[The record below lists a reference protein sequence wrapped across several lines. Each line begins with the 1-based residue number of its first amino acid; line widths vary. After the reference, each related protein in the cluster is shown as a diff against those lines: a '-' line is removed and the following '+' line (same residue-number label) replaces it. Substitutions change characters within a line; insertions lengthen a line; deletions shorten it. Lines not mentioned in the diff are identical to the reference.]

1 MCSSDLLIN
10 DLLGIKPESKQP
22 DNPPDPY
29 AEKIA
34 RLESFAQSVEHAQA
48 DAHLE
53 QVVLPTLIKHTGFNE
68 AQVLN
73 MLARGM
79 EPEFIMS
86 TFPKA
91 APAQVAPAAAPA
103 KPAAAPPPPVP
114 KANSTAVAPAR
125 APNRMEWGKFVDQA
139 IKGS

>member
-1 MCSSDLLIN
+1 MMA
-10 DLLGIKPESKQP
+10 GEP
-22 DNPPDPY
+22 DNVRHPRGR
-29 AEKIA
+29 AE
-34 RLESFAQSVEHAQA
+34 
-48 DAHLE
+48 
-53 QVVLPTLIKHTGFNE
+53 
-68 AQVLN
+68 VLN
-73 MLARGM
+73 MLAKGM
-79 EPEFIMS
+79 DPEFIMS